1 MASQY
6 TCPVSL
12 SSFLASAKPLVGELR
27 PHGEGGPVIPIM
39 LTPKEFSSH
48 SYGWFLSAPGTM
60 DVGGQVCRV
69 QLSLN
74 VVLTKSGERS
84 TAPAAAGAA

>member
-27 PHGEGGPVIPIM
+27 PHGEGGPGNAPLFCQPLETVAGRDAGR
-39 LTPKEFSSH
+39 FSP
-48 SYGWFLSAPGTM
+48 A
-60 DVGGQVCRV
+60 CR
-69 QLSLN
+69 
-74 VVLTKSGERS
+74 
-84 TAPAAAGAA
+84 